1 MASEKQVAFKVAF
14 ERTLPIFAGFLFL
27 GIAYGMMMTGL
38 GFAPWMPILMA
49 ILIDAGSM
57 EFLVV
62 SMLLSI
68 FNPLNAALMTLM
80 VNGRH
85 LFMAFL
91 WWNPTGRLA
100 PRRPI

>member
-62 SMLLSI
+62 SMLLST
-68 FNPLNAALMTLM
+68 FNPLNAALMAAIF
-80 VNGRH
+80 
-85 LFMAFL
+85 FMAFL